1 MFVSVFNFEFG
12 VDLWSR
18 VSPPALLS
26 VHGGYLLYAPL
37 ERHRTAGLLVDV
49 E

>member
-26 VHGGYLLYAPL
+26 VHGGIPLVCTLGAAPYRRSL
-37 ERHRTAGLLVDV
+37 GGC
-49 E
+49 